1 MKLASFIALI
11 TFCVTLML
19 WASARGEVCD
29 VGEGLGSFHWAEKVA
44 GEGTLTIDPGEPV
57 TAGTTATWT
66 ITYTAGRD
74 GLPEGAAVEV
84 VTPRGCTPARIGDE
98 SVSSV
103 VLASLDGESLKLR
116 SVKKEGRRF
125 PGSRVAALVPSG
137 GLPGGGEIVFTW
149 RKAAVSRMINSLDDA
164 FLEFYLLERKD
175 PNADAVLLP
184 QMAKI
189 RLLPGEA
196 EALDVFV
203 SSIASVGHPSR
214 VTVRARDDFG
224 NPAMGYSGTVIIS
237 AADEAAMDPIR
248 YTFTEEDRGAHTFSD
263 VLFGAA
269 GVAYLRVEDA
279 AGEMAATSNPVEV
292 FPEEP
297 DLELYWG
304 DIHVHTV
311 MSWDAWFGAQSVVSY
326 DGAYRMGRDFA
337 RLDFQANT
345 DHDAPHPYAEKEWV
359 EMMRAAND
367 FNEPGRFPTIVA
379 IENSG
384 PTGDKNVYWRGD
396 WSPYIVAAA
405 KGDPIALFGKV
416 EDQECLIIPHHVA
429 QNMRPTDWRP
439 AFFHP
444 EKERLLEIFSNHG
457 RAEFYGN
464 IPHFSSHPI
473 ATMKGY
479 TYQDA
484 LARGYRLGIVAASDD
499 HRGRV
504 GTVGLTGVWAE
515 EQTREAIYDA
525 MKARRCYGTTNP
537 RIILRFA
544 ANGHQM
550 GQEFTSSGPIRIE
563 GSAVGSYKLFSIEV
577 VKNGEVAYVAYPRN
591 LKPWDTGPRARRI
604 NFEWVDEEFTS
615 DSYYYLRV
623 TQAPNPRSGKRNGE
637 VRR

>member
-11 TFCVTLML
+11 AFCATLIL

-29 VGEGLGSFHWAEKVA
+29 VGEGLGSFHWAEAVS
-44 GEGTLTIDPGEPV
+44 GEGTLRIEPEV
-57 TAGTTATWT
+57 PVVAGTTATWT
-66 ITYTAGRD
+66 IIYTAGPE
-74 GLPEGAAVEV
+74 GLPEGAAVEL

-103 VLASLDGESLKLR
+103 VLASLDGERLKLR

-149 RKAAVSRMINSLDDA
+149 RNAAVSRMINSLDDV

-203 SSIASVGHPSR
+203 SSIASVGRPSR

-248 YTFTEEDRGAHTFSD
+248 YTFTEEDRGTHTFND

-279 AGEMAATSNPVEV
+279 AGEMTATSNPVEV
-292 FPEEP
+292 FLEEP
-297 DLELYWG
+297 ELELYWG

-326 DGAYRMGRDFA
+326 AGAYRMGRDFA
-337 RLDFQANT
+337 GLDFQANT
-345 DHDAPHPYAEKEWV
+345 DHNAPNQYSEKGWSEMAETTN
-359 EMMRAAND
+359 RFND
-367 FNEPGRFPTIVA
+367 PGRFPTIVA

-396 WSPYIVAAA
+396 SAPYIVAEA
-405 KGDPIALFGKV
+405 KRDPIALFGKV
-416 EDQECLIIPHHVA
+416 EGQECILIPHHVA
-429 QNMRPTDWRP
+429 QDMRPTDWRP
-439 AFFHP
+439 EFFPDGDILQSRPRGVLRKHP
-444 EKERLLEIFSNHG
+444 PFLLALDCHDEGLHLSG
-457 RAEFYGN
+457 R
-464 IPHFSSHPI
+464 P
-473 ATMKGY
+473 
-479 TYQDA
+479 
-484 LARGYRLGIVAASDD
+484 R
-499 HRGRV
+499 
-504 GTVGLTGVWAE
+504 
-515 EQTREAIYDA
+515 
-525 MKARRCYGTTNP
+525 P
-537 RIILRFA
+537 RI
-544 ANGHQM
+544 
-550 GQEFTSSGPIRIE
+550 
-563 GSAVGSYKLFSIEV
+563 
-577 VKNGEVAYVAYPRN
+577 
-591 LKPWDTGPRARRI
+591 
-604 NFEWVDEEFTS
+604 
-615 DSYYYLRV
+615 
-623 TQAPNPRSGKRNGE
+623 
-637 VRR
+637 